1 MSGNLAGKVAII
13 TGGGGGIGSATAER
27 LARAGAAVAVADLFL
42 DAAEAAA
49 EKLRAEGLQA
59 KAFKTDMASEEEI
72 NALVAGTVE
81 AFGRVDILH
90 NNAVLNDPVI
100 YPQDTTLADMNV
112 EHWDKIFAVNIRGPM
127 LLSKAVIPHMIAAG
141 GGAIVN
147 MSSGASTKGLPDML
161 TAYGASKGALNTLT
175 LYSAVQ
181 LGKHNIRVNALVCGA
196 ILTPSLQKL
205 FTKEQVEAMEKVNLL
220 GRSTFATD
228 VAALVHFLVS
238 EDARQITGQLYPI

>member
-1 MSGNLAGKVAII
+1 MSGNLAGKVAIV
-13 TGGGGGIGSATAER
+13 TGGGGGIGSATGER
-27 LARAGAAVAVADLFL
+27 LARAGAAVALADLHL

-49 EKLRAEGLQA
+49 ERLRGQGFTAR
-59 KAFKTDMASEEEI
+59 AFRTDMESVDSIRTLA
-72 NALVAGTVE
+72 ADTMA
-81 AFGRVDILH
+81 AFGRIDILH

-112 EHWDKIFAVNIRGPM
+112 EHWDKIFAVNTRGPM
-127 LLSKAVIPHMIAAG
+127 LMSQAVIPHMIAQG
-141 GGAIVN
+141 GGVIIN

-175 LYSAVQ
+175 LYSAAQ

-205 FTKEQVEAMEKVNLL
+205 FTKEQVTAMESSNLL
-220 GRSTFATD
+220 GRSTMAED
-228 VAALVHFLVS
+228 VANLVCFLAS
-238 EDARQITGQLYPI
+238 DEARQITGQLYPI